1 MTMKEFIKYIFSI
14 LAITAAMVF
23 VTFLA
28 IVCYPHD
35 VFHSSYQSVIQD
47 KFRVLKETDEPK
59 IIIVSGSNSG
69 FGLNEQMLEDAT
81 GYKVANL
88 GLHAGF
94 YPLFYT
100 ELSKAN
106 INPGDIV
113 LLGYEYGWQ
122 NTGAFDS
129 IGTELVMSGIDD
141 NFEMYKYVPQ
151 KVWPSI
157 LGYIFEFA
165 YKKNTFLP
173 QTGQYS
179 REAFNENGQMIFL
192 RDYIMSDYR
201 NDISTYGSVSVENAV
216 IGDDVVQY
224 LKEYRDF
231 VESKGASV
239 YFIAPPLLSEAVQC
253 DKEDFISLKNLE
265 EAKIGIPYISDP
277 LDYLYPE
284 TLMSNSIYHCNSRG
298 EIERTRQL
306 INDLYN
312 ANIVNVN
319 SIGSYLKSKDNRII
333 FVSDMEQYLAEI
345 NDPHYTVFVTICGE
359 GANTLPENIMQELH
373 NLGIKTD
380 LIGKYRNSFYAV
392 ITSDGVF
399 EQLGTEQL
407 EFSGTLPGKATA
419 YSVVSAALDYGDRS
433 STVING
439 VEYSRNMPGINIVV
453 YNNEEEY
460 VVDTVN
466 FDTQNDLF
474 PSR

>member
-1 MTMKEFIKYIFSI
+1 MKKFIKYI
-14 LAITAAMVF
+14 LATLVIAAVMVS
-23 VTFLA
+23 VTVAA
-28 IVCYPHD
+28 IVCYPQN
-35 VFHSSYQSVIQD
+35 VFYSSYQSIIQD
-47 KFRVLKETDEPK
+47 KFRVLKETNEPK
-59 IIIVSGSNSG
+59 IIIVSGSSSS
-69 FGLNEQMLEDAT
+69 FGLNEQMLSDAT

-94 YPLFYT
+94 YSLFYT

-122 NTGAFDS
+122 NIGAFDS
-129 IGTELVMSGIDD
+129 IGTELVMSGVDN
-141 NFEMYKYVPQ
+141 NFEMYKYVPP
-151 KVWPSI
+151 KVWPSM
-157 LGYIFEFA
+157 LGYIFNFA
-165 YKKNTFLP
+165 YKKNTFVP

-179 REAFNENGQMIFL
+179 REAFNENGQMTFP

-201 NDISTYGSVSVENAV
+201 NNISAYGAVSVKNAV

-224 LKEYRDF
+224 LKGYKDY

-253 DKEDFISLKNLE
+253 DEEDFISLKNLE
-265 EAKIGIPYISDP
+265 ETKIGIPYISDP

-298 EIERTRQL
+298 ETERTRQL

-312 ANIVNVN
+312 ANIV
-319 SIGSYLKSKDNRII
+319 SINNIDSYLRSKDNSII
-333 FVSDMEQYLAEI
+333 FVDNIEQYLAEI
-345 NDPHYTVFVTICGE
+345 NDPRYTVFITIRDE
-359 GANTLPENIMQELH
+359 GTNALSENIMQGLR
-373 NLGIKTD
+373 NLGIKTE

-392 ITSDGVF
+392 ITSDGVY

-407 EFSGTLPGKATA
+407 EFSGTLPGGKTT
-419 YSVVSAALDYGDRS
+419 YSVVSAGFDCGDRS

-439 VEYSRNMPGINIVV
+439 VEYSRNMTGMNIVV

-466 FDTQNDLF
+466 FNTYDGF
-474 PSR
+474 APSR